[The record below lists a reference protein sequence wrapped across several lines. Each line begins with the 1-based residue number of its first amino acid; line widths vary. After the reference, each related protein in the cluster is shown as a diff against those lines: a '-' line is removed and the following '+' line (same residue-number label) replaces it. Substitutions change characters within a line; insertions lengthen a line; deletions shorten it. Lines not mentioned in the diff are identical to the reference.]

1 MGFQQELMKILQNL
15 NPEKQIVLKHLQE
28 SKQNEVAVKNRYW
41 VSFCHSVPRN
51 LHFVISPRVKYGL

>member
-28 SKQNEVAVKNRYW
+28 KQTE
-41 VSFCHSVPRN
+41 
-51 LHFVISPRVKYGL
+51 